1 MRTFYRHVGQLVVAG
16 FGGHSVPAELR
27 ALAREW
33 DLGGVIL
40 FGRNVEE
47 PEQVA
52 ELCFDAQ
59 ALSQDVPIWVTV
71 DQEGGRVA
79 RLRAPFTEWPS
90 MAALGRVGDAGLVER
105 FATALAGELSAVGVT
120 LDFAPVL
127 DVRHN
132 EADAVIGD
140 RALSSEPVEVGRLG
154 RVIIETL
161 QRNGVAACGKHFPG
175 HGDARADS
183 HKELPVIDQSS
194 GQLRGTEMM
203 PFRAAIAGDVA
214 AVMTAHVLY
223 PALDEERPATLSRGI
238 IQDILRDEFGFQGLI
253 VSDDLEMGAIVETRT
268 VPQAAVGALSAGCDT
283 LLVCGE
289 SVDRHAAVI
298 EGVIHAVERGE
309 LAETCVEAA
318 LARQRRVKARFLGGQ
333 RSRRPLTGEALRER
347 LGTSAHQAV
356 ADEIVR
362 T

>member
-1 MRTFYRHVGQLVVAG
+1 MVAG

-47 PEQVA
+47 PEQVS
-52 ELCFDAQ
+52 ELCFDVQ
-59 ALSQDVPIWVTV
+59 ALAQDVPIWVSV

-90 MAALGRVGDAGLVER
+90 MAALGRLGDAGLVER
-105 FATALAGELSAVGVT
+105 FATALAGELLAVGVT

-127 DVRHN
+127 DVRHD
-132 EADAVIGD
+132 EADEVIGD
-140 RALSSEPVEVGRLG
+140 RALSREPIEVGRLG

-183 HKELPVIDQSS
+183 HKELPVIDLPSD
-194 GQLRGTEMM
+194 QLRGTEMT
-203 PFRAAIAGDVA
+203 PFREAITGDVA

-223 PALDEERPATLSRGI
+223 PALDEEQPATLSRGI

-268 VPQAAVGALSAGCDT
+268 VAQAAVGALSAGCDT

-289 SVDRHAAVI
+289 SVDRHATVI

-309 LAETCVEAA
+309 LTETCLEAA
-318 LARQRRVKARFLGGQ
+318 LTRQRRVKARFLGGQ

-347 LGTSAHQAV
+347 LGTSTHQAI
-356 ADEIVR
+356 ADEIAR
-362 T
+362 A